1 MTRARTFPSNL
12 ACKVTMAVTGLLMAA
27 FLLIH
32 MLGNLKAFLDPAGF
46 DEYAR
51 WLRVALEPV
60 LPHGLL
66 LWMFRIVLGAS
77 IIIHVWCST
86 VLWRRSRVARGPR
99 RAKLRWQSFLARN
112 MLVTGIVIAGFVV
125 FHILDLTTGH
135 AAAPGFV
142 ETTASTANAYNNMV
156 ASFSRPWAGGIYLA
170 TMVLLWSHLA
180 HGLWTAVNDLG
191 VTGRRGRAFLA
202 AVAGIWALA
211 ILAGNA
217 SLPIAVWMGWLS

>member
-1 MTRARTFPSNL
+1 MTRARTVPSNL
-12 ACKVTMAVTGLLMAA
+12 ACKLIMAVTGVLMAA

-32 MLGNLKAFLDPAGF
+32 MLGNLKAYLDPAGF

-51 WLRVALEPV
+51 WLRVAFEPV
-60 LPHGLL
+60 LPNGLL
-66 LWMFRIVLGAS
+66 LWAFRVVLGAS
-77 IIIHVWCST
+77 IVAHMWCGVT
-86 VLWRRSRVARGPR
+86 LWLRSRAARGPHK
-99 RAKLRWQSFLARN
+99 AKLHLRSFHARN
-112 MLVTGIVIAGFVV
+112 MLVTGVVIAGFVT

-142 ETTASTANAYNNMV
+142 ETTATSAGAYANMV
-156 ASFSRPWAGGIYLA
+156 ASFQRPWAGGIYLA

-180 HGLWTAVNDLG
+180 HGLWTVVNDLG
-191 VTGRRGRAFLA
+191 VTGHRIRAVSA